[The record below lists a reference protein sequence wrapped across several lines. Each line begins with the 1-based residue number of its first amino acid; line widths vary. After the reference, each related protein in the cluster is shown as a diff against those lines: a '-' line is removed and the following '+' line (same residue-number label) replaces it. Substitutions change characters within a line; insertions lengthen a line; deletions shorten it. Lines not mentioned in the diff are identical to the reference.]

1 MCSLILT
8 VVLFKKVERLFLNIK
23 SSLFS
28 KNCLSSCEPLVT
40 PNTTPFSLLSDEI
53 VPLSWSSR
61 TVRSVTTT
69 IVLKHNEWVIGHV
82 SLKTKKERAELLHLF
97 VDSKYRKKGLGL
109 RLLKET
115 ESLVIDSKIESITAK
130 VQKKNLVLK
139 KILERSGYRYKNSN
153 QNLMIKKLE

>member
-1 MCSLILT
+1 MTAIEYTLEEISYSRKEDRRIMES
-8 VVLFKKVERLFLNIK
+8 VLKSWLVDPKALNFFSPESKYPFKFKKWVQLHYSENNI
-23 SSLFS
+23 S
-28 KNCLSSCEPLVT
+28 
-40 PNTTPFSLLSDEI
+40 
-53 VPLSWSSR
+53 
-61 TVRSVTTT
+61 TTT

-82 SLKTKKERAELLHLF
+82 SLKTKKERTELLHLF

-115 ESLVIDSKIESITAK
+115 ESYIIDSKIESITAK
-130 VQKKNLVLK
+130 LQKKNIVLK